1 MLMPLF
7 LYGMVKT
14 QAVGPSGPEAA
25 ESGEGC
31 FGVWEQM
38 QLHGRVR
45 TDHNCTVADAQ
56 VDPVAG
62 DTELLGD
69 LGHGQPAWEA
79 AAMRWSLQNPMAQ
92 ADGPDGVDQNLTV
105 PR

>member
-1 MLMPLF
+1 MLVPLF

-14 QAVGPSGPEAA
+14 QAVDLSGPEAA
-25 ESGEGC
+25 EAGEGC

-45 TDHNCTVADAQ
+45 TDHNGAVADAQ

-62 DTELLGD
+62 EYLVAGRFGTRSASPGGRDDEMA
-69 LGHGQPAWEA
+69 PAEPCGASGW
-79 AAMRWSLQNPMAQ
+79 P
-92 ADGPDGVDQNLTV
+92 
-105 PR
+105 